1 MDEQFPIYFNDV
13 ALAHGLADQGHE
25 LWMTPEAVVV
35 HEHGASTRQLGGRL
49 ARQHIGA
56 HVRYLRATEPR
67 HRVEIFRML
76 VLVQKLALLALRRPG
91 RLPFRELMS
100 ALRGDPGPV
109 PPSPLKKA
117 GQEQ

>member
-13 ALAHGLADQGHE
+13 ALAYSLAQRGHH

-35 HEHGASTRQLGGRL
+35 HEHGASTRQLGGLL

-56 HVRYLRATEPR
+56 HVRYLKATEPR
-67 HRVEIFRML
+67 YKLEVYRTL
-76 VLVQKLALLALRRPG
+76 VLGQKLALLVLRRPG
-91 RLPFRELMS
+91 RLPFGDLMG

-109 PPSPLKKA
+109 PPAPLDDD
-117 GQEQ
+117 